1 MFDMEKQIESWR
13 ATVSGA
19 LGKRGDA
26 IDELEGHLRDDL
38 EKLAREGLA
47 PEQAWEEAM
56 KRLGTPEQLA
66 SEFDKARFPKWLA
79 AWCAVGGL
87 VVVGA
92 LAGWLALRLPHR
104 RGDLLLAVHV
114 FAVTTGY
121 SAVFAVGFLSLWA
134 TIWQALRG
142 WDASRDAALRAT
154 GARLALLAAIATA
167 LGVVL
172 GSWWAHDHLGRWWAW
187 DARELGGVVVMGW
200 SVVLLRGFRGH
211 VTTQLL
217 LLLGVTGNLVVGLA
231 WFGPVL
237 VDTSHGYGFSMIGM
251 LLGGFMVSQI
261 IVLYVAISWCR
272 LNLATE

>member
-1 MFDMEKQIESWR
+1 
-13 ATVSGA
+13 
-19 LGKRGDA
+19 
-26 IDELEGHLRDDL
+26 
-38 EKLAREGLA
+38 
-47 PEQAWEEAM
+47 M
-56 KRLGTPEQLA
+56 KHLGTPEQLA
-66 SEFDKARFPKWLA
+66 SEFDKTRSPKWLA
-79 AWCAVGGL
+79 AWWAVGGL
-87 VVVGA
+87 AVVGA

-142 WDASRDAALRAT
+142 WDASRDAALRAI